1 MALQNLFGDV
11 NLEATQ
17 QEMLAQMTLLLA
29 AILEKL
35 PRVDTADR
43 VLVSHAESNPT
54 VNLAASQTLTTL
66 TTLTTAADL
75 TRLNNFGTSGVT
87 SKPAD
92 AIPLHISNAG
102 AMHIYDNI
110 KVS

>member
-1 MALQNLFGDV
+1 MALQNLFGEV
-11 NLEATQ
+11 TLEATQ

-43 VLVSHAESNPT
+43 VMVSHAESNPPISI
-54 VNLAASQTLTTL
+54 AASQTLA
-66 TTLTTAADL
+66 TLTTAADL
-75 TRLNNFGTSGVT
+75 NRLNNFGTSGVT

>member
-1 MALQNLFGDV
+1 MALQNLFGEL

-17 QEMLAQMTLLLA
+17 QELLAQMTLLLA

-35 PRVDTADR
+35 PRVDGADR
-43 VLVSHAESNPT
+43 LVVNTSDQGNMT
-54 VNLAASQTLTTL
+54 VP
-66 TTLTTAADL
+66 DL
-75 TRLNNFGTSGVT
+75 VRLNHFGTLGAT

-102 AMHIYDNI
+102 ALHIYDNI

>member
-17 QEMLAQMTLLLA
+17 QEMLAQMTMLLA
-29 AILEKL
+29 AILKKL
-35 PRVDTADR
+35 PRVDLADR
-43 VLVSHAESNPT
+43 AMVS
-54 VNLAASQTLTTL
+54 LADTPPVVS
-66 TTLTTAADL
+66 DL
-75 TRLNNFGTSGVT
+75 NRLNNFGTSSVT

>member
-1 MALQNLFGDV
+1 MPLQNLFGDMSM
-11 NLEATQ
+11 EATQ
-17 QEMLAQMTLLLA
+17 QEMLDHMTLLLA

-35 PRVDTADR
+35 PRIDTANR
-43 VLVSHAESNPT
+43 VMVSHAESSPT
-54 VNLAASQTLTTL
+54 VYIAGAQTLSN
-66 TTLTTAADL
+66 LTTAADL
-75 TRLNNFGTSGVT
+75 NRLNAFGTAGVT

-92 AIPLHISNAG
+92 AIPLHTSNFG

>member
-11 NLEATQ
+11 ALETTQ
-17 QEMLAQMTLLLA
+17 EQLLAHATLLLS
-29 AILEKL
+29 AILEKMA
-35 PRVDTADR
+35 RVDTVDR
-43 VLVSHAESNPT
+43 MVVSIETGT
-54 VNLAASQTLTTL
+54 VTTL
-66 TTLTTAADL
+66 MTAVDL

-92 AIPLHISNAG
+92 AIPMHLANAG
-102 AMHIYDNI
+102 TMHIYDNI

>member
-1 MALQNLFGDV
+1 MALQNLFGEL

-43 VLVSHAESNPT
+43 VMVSHAESS
-54 VNLAASQTLTTL
+54 LAVV
-66 TTLTTAADL
+66 ADL
-75 TRLNNFGTSGVT
+75 YRLNNFGAAGVT

>member
-1 MALQNLFGDV
+1 MALQNIFGEV
-11 NLEATQ
+11 TLEATQ

-43 VLVSHAESNPT
+43 VMVSHAESNLT
-54 VNLAASQTLTTL
+54 VTG
-66 TTLTTAADL
+66 
-75 TRLNNFGTSGVT
+75 LNNFGTSDVT

>member
-1 MALQNLFGDV
+1 MSLQNLFGDL

-35 PRVDTADR
+35 PRVDVNDR
-43 VLVSHAESNPT
+43 MT
-54 VNLAASQTLTTL
+54 VNVETGTLTTL
-66 TTLTTAADL
+66 TTLTTASDL
-75 TRLNNFGTSGVT
+75 TRLNNFGTAGVT

-92 AIPLHISNAG
+92 AIPVHLANAG
-102 AMHIYDNI
+102 TMHIYNNI
-110 KVS
+110 QVS

>member
-43 VLVSHAESNPT
+43 VMVSHAESSPT
-54 VNLAASQTLTTL
+54 VSIAASQTLATL
-66 TTLTTAADL
+66 TDM

>member
-1 MALQNLFGDV
+1 MALQNLFGEL

-43 VLVSHAESNPT
+43 VLVSHAESNPI
-54 VNLAASQTLTTL
+54 VSL
-66 TTLTTAADL
+66 AADL
-75 TRLNNFGTSGVT
+75 TRLNNFGTAGVT

>member
-1 MALQNLFGDV
+1 MALQNLFGEL

-29 AILEKL
+29 AILDKL
-35 PRVDTADR
+35 PRVDTNDR
-43 VLVSHAESNPT
+43 VMVSHAESNPT
-54 VNLAASQTLTTL
+54 VSIAASQTLATL
-66 TTLTTAADL
+66 SDL
-75 TRLNNFGTSGVT
+75 ARVNNFGSAGVT

-92 AIPLHISNAG
+92 AIPMHLANAG
-102 AMHIYDNI
+102 TMHIYDNI

>member
-1 MALQNLFGDV
+1 MSLQNLFGDL

-35 PRVDTADR
+35 PRVDVNDR
-43 VLVSHAESNPT
+43 MT
-54 VNLAASQTLTTL
+54 VNVETGTLPTAS
-66 TTLTTAADL
+66 DL
-75 TRLNNFGTSGVT
+75 TRLNNFGTAGVT

-92 AIPLHISNAG
+92 AIPVHLANAG
-102 AMHIYDNI
+102 TMHIYNNI
-110 KVS
+110 QVS

>member
-35 PRVDTADR
+35 PRVDAADR
-43 VLVSHAESNPT
+43 MTVSIET
-54 VNLAASQTLTTL
+54 GTLP
-66 TTLTTAADL
+66 TLTTAADL

>member
-1 MALQNLFGDV
+1 MALQNLFGEL

-29 AILEKL
+29 AILDKL
-35 PRVDTADR
+35 PRVDTNDR
-43 VLVSHAESNPT
+43 VMVSHAESNPT
-54 VNLAASQTLTTL
+54 VSIAASQTLAIL
-66 TTLTTAADL
+66 SDL
-75 TRLNNFGTSGVT
+75 ARVNTFGSSAVT

-92 AIPLHISNAG
+92 AIPMHLANAG
-102 AMHIYDNI
+102 TMHIYDNI

>member
-11 NLEATQ
+11 ALETTQ
-17 QEMLAQMTLLLA
+17 EQLLAHATLLLS
-29 AILEKL
+29 AILEKMA
-35 PRVDTADR
+35 RVDPADR
-43 VLVSHAESNPT
+43 MAVSIETGT
-54 VNLAASQTLTTL
+54 V

-75 TRLNNFGTSGVT
+75 TRLNNFGVAGVT

-92 AIPLHISNAG
+92 AIPMHLANAG

>member
-1 MALQNLFGDV
+1 MALQNLFGEV
-11 NLEATQ
+11 TLEATQ

-35 PRVDTADR
+35 PRVDNADR
-43 VLVSHAESNPT
+43 MMVSHAESHPT
-54 VNLAASQTLTTL
+54 IATVS
-66 TTLTTAADL
+66 
-75 TRLNNFGTSGVT
+75 NFGTTGVT
-87 SKPAD
+87 SKPVD

>member
-1 MALQNLFGDV
+1 MALQNLFGEL

-43 VLVSHAESNPT
+43 VMVSHAESH
-54 VNLAASQTLTTL
+54 LAAVT
-66 TTLTTAADL
+66 DL
-75 TRLNNFGTSGVT
+75 TRLSNFGSAGVT

>member
-1 MALQNLFGDV
+1 MALQNLFGEL

-35 PRVDTADR
+35 PRVDTNDR
-43 VLVSHAESNPT
+43 VMVSHAESNPT
-54 VNLAASQTLTTL
+54 VSIAASQTLTTL
-66 TTLTTAADL
+66 TTQ
-75 TRLNNFGTSGVT
+75 GTLQNLGALSR
-87 SKPAD
+87 PAD
-92 AIPLHISNAG
+92 GIPHHISNAG

>member
-11 NLEATQ
+11 ALETTQ
-17 QEMLAQMTLLLA
+17 EQLLAHATLLLS
-29 AILEKL
+29 AILEKMA
-35 PRVDTADR
+35 RVDTADR
-43 VLVSHAESNPT
+43 MAVSIETGT
-54 VNLAASQTLTTL
+54 VRTLT
-66 TTLTTAADL
+66 DL

-92 AIPLHISNAG
+92 AIPMHLANAG
-102 AMHIYDNI
+102 TMHIYDNI

>member
-1 MALQNLFGDV
+1 MALQNLFGEV
-11 NLEATQ
+11 TLEATQ

-43 VLVSHAESNPT
+43 VMVSHAESNPT
-54 VNLAASQTLTTL
+54 VSIAASQTVATVTTVGNQTNL
-66 TTLTTAADL
+66 GGRDAA
-75 TRLNNFGTSGVT
+75 
-87 SKPAD
+87 
-92 AIPLHISNAG
+92 HIAYAMANAG
-102 AMHIYDNI
+102 ALHLYDNI

>member
-1 MALQNLFGDV
+1 MALQNLFGEL

-29 AILEKL
+29 AILDKL
-35 PRVDTADR
+35 PRVDTNDR
-43 VLVSHAESNPT
+43 VMVSHAESNPT
-54 VNLAASQTLTTL
+54 VSIAASQTL
-66 TTLTTAADL
+66 AALSDL
-75 TRLNNFGTSGVT
+75 TRVNNFGSAGVT

-92 AIPLHISNAG
+92 AIPMHLANAG
-102 AMHIYDNI
+102 TMHIYDNI